1 MTVPDPGRTSSIYWI
16 GAGATATMLVIVAAA
31 GVWLWTDRVRTIEA
45 GERSV
50 SALVRVLEEQTARS
64 FEAVDLTLLGM
75 IDAMRLN
82 PSLPAHDAR
91 FEELMRQ
98 RQRLLPYVRALYV
111 IGPDGFI
118 NTGHRPSEDAPRE
131 PPPTA
136 TISRLTPRIRACP
149 CTSASP

>member
-16 GAGATATMLVIVAAA
+16 GAGVTATMLVIVAAA

-91 FEELMRQ
+91 FENRCGSGCGCCPTSVPSTSSARMGSSNRTQ
-98 RQRLLPYVRALYV
+98 TIRR
-111 IGPDGFI
+111 
-118 NTGHRPSEDAPRE
+118 RP
-131 PPPTA
+131 T
-136 TISRLTPRIRACP
+136 
-149 CTSASP
+149 